1 MADKLPEIPA
11 AAKAEVDRN
20 LALLETQIQEAN
32 NRLANS
38 AGQGGPNFVRNAI
51 LSPLASKRCATPDR
65 IAIAI
70 GRVAGNAARRSIQ
83 SRAMMRRRLEGAIH
97 WMKRRPNACTS
108 AMVGRMRCS

>member
-51 LSPLASKRCATPDR
+51 LGPLASKRGATPDR

-70 GRVAGNAARRSIQ
+70 GRVAERPTGLGRLATCNLNNSDDTP
-83 SRAMMRRRLEGAIH
+83 SPRRRQRLPH
-97 WMKRRPNACTS
+97 P
-108 AMVGRMRCS
+108 